1 LADFY
6 HRPGFRALPSGA
18 RIKDVCGVS
27 GVSGVSGKGG
37 GCSRHRCVLKGLA
50 RRATVITSA
59 LIKSAKAVA
68 TSA

>member
-1 LADFY
+1 
-6 HRPGFRALPSGA
+6 
-18 RIKDVCGVS
+18 VS